1 MLSTP
6 LSKNYRWARVTRN
19 SVQDMVEVLK
29 IYGPMTENQINTKAF
44 AYTRGA
50 SYGSNKKY
58 ADMLRRGMEKGII
71 GRVEL
76 PKNKSTRSKFLY
88 FVPSDKVEC
97 SAALDNE
104 WANESMPNEMF

>member
-29 IYGPMTENQINTKAF
+29 VYGPMTENQINTKAF

-97 SAALDNE
+97 SATLDNE
-104 WANESMPNEMF
+104 WANESI

>member
-29 IYGPMTENQINTKAF
+29 VYGPMTENQINTKAF

-58 ADMLRRGMEKGII
+58 ADMLRRGMIKGII
-71 GRVEL
+71 DRVEL

-88 FVPSDKVEC
+88 FVPSNKVEC

-104 WANESMPNEMF
+104 WANESI